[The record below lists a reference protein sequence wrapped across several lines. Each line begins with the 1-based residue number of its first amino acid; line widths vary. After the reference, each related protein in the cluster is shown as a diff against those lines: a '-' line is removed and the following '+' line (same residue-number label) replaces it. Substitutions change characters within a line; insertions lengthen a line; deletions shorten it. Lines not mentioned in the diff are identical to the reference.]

1 MLNKMQDK
9 MFNMLAMCIVLYP
22 CRIDES
28 LEQSMK
34 EKVTFDK
41 LNRMQGKMTVDL
53 DLWKSG
59 RANGGFYVKNV
70 IVLFLFN
77 QAF

>member
-41 LNRMQGKMTVDL
+41 LNRMQGKMAADL
-53 DLWKSG
+53 DL
-59 RANGGFYVKNV
+59 
-70 IVLFLFN
+70 
-77 QAF
+77 